1 MSFITFGEI
10 LMRLSTPNHQT
21 FNQAQSFDINYGGAE
36 MNVAIGL
43 SGLGVKTSMISA
55 VPDNDLGNQIIQN
68 LKRYDVNTEHMNQK
82 EGRLGLYYIESG
94 YAQRANRLIYDRQM
108 STFSQFYHRDD
119 DIKSIL
125 KGHDWFHITG
135 ITAGLNQELLL
146 FLKKAVKVAKELG
159 LFVSCDLN
167 FRAALWDFD
176 TARKE
181 MSDILYDVDLVFGY
195 EPIALPDDKGHDQ
208 KDGLDRMADID
219 VIRPYLIQIHEKY
232 NVQYIAFVQRKIF
245 NHKRNR
251 LQGFLSTKDQ
261 LAKTEPLDVDILDR
275 LGTGDAFSVGVIY
288 EIMQKWN
295 LERIV
300 EFGIYNMSYKHNI
313 FGDFSY
319 ASLENIYASIQSNRD
334 INR

>member
-21 FNQAQSFDINYGGAE
+21 FNQAQSFDTYYGGAE

-43 SGLGVKTSMISA
+43 SGLGVDTAMISA
-55 VPDNDLGNQIIQN
+55 VPNNDLGNQIIQN
-68 LKRYDVNTEHMNQK
+68 LKRYNVDTKHVSQA
-82 EGRLGLYYIESG
+82 EGRLGLYFTESG
-94 YAQRANRLIYDRQM
+94 YAQRAHRLIYDRQM

-119 DIKSIL
+119 DIEVIL

-135 ITAGLNQELLL
+135 ITAGLNNELLQ
-146 FLKKAVKVAKELG
+146 FLKKAVKVAKKLG

-167 FRAALWDFD
+167 FRAALWDFE

-195 EPIALPDDKGHDQ
+195 EPIALPDNEGHDQ
-208 KDGLDRMADID
+208 KDGLDRMADIEE
-219 VIRPYLIQIHEKY
+219 IQPYLEQIHDKY
-232 NVQYIAFVQRKIF
+232 NIKYIAFVQRKIF
-245 NHKRNR
+245 SHKRNR
-251 LQGFLSTKDQ
+251 LQVFLSTQ
-261 LAKTEPLDVDILDR
+261 NQIVKTDPIDVDILDR

-288 EIMQKWN
+288 GIMQKWN
-295 LERIV
+295 LAKIV